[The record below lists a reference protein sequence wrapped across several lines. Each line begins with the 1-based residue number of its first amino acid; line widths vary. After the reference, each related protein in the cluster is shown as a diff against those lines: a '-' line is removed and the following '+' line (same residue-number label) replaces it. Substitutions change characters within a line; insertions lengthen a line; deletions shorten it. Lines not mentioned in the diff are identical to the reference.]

1 MRQVL
6 ICPGETGFWVAECP
20 GLPGCVG
27 QGETKEAAIQNI
39 REAIDAYVLT
49 LKDDGLALPPDRF
62 DALL

>member
-6 ICPGETGFWVAECP
+6 
-20 GLPGCVG
+20 
-27 QGETKEAAIQNI
+27 IQNI